1 MRDKKTIS
9 VCKLAAL
16 ERAKALGRELKSSRL
31 SVLERQALEWKRC
44 EEVEKSK
51 GKLSSQDNH
60 RESCIL
66 DHVSA
71 VKDQTMDLEPSK
83 DPKTI
88 EGFDWEPYRPEQGKA
103 EVKAKNLN
111 SASIGCLARKIMAR
125 EWAKALG
132 GSSRESEQA
141 SIERKASQYKQKKE
155 AERERQKL
163 ERKRANKQRT
173 ALENAVQAFGRNL
186 LRAPKPVSPESA
198 EALLDEALSEVGDT
212 ISIAWEPDGCHILLE
227 PWEEKRLRR
236 KMGETVPAVFRATI
250 DDNLNLT
257 SYQRVE
263 DPQVL
268 QQTQKDIIFKKILLS
283 CRKSPGK
290 DSHAFENAIAE
301 GGRIIQ
307 TMKMDGGWKIK
318 FEPWEEMR
326 RRNTERK
333 GQPPVVTYVIKAD
346 KDLNHISCER
356 I

>member
-1 MRDKKTIS
+1 ED
-9 VCKLAAL
+9 A
-16 ERAKALGRELKSSRL
+16 
-31 SVLERQALEWKRC
+31 
-44 EEVEKSK
+44 EKSRQSEEAAK
-51 GKLSSQDNH
+51 EALVREEAPFKMAAAFKPSQPAS
-60 RESCIL
+60 ESG
-66 DHVSA
+66 VGN
-71 VKDQTMDLEPSK
+71 
-83 DPKTI
+83 
-88 EGFDWEPYRPEQGKA
+88 EGFDWQSYRSEQGKA

-111 SASIGCLARKIMAR
+111 AASIFRLARKIMAK
-125 EWAKALG
+125 EWARALG

-141 SIERKASQYKQKKE
+141 GIERKATQHKQKKE
-155 AERERQKL
+155 AERERQ
-163 ERKRANKQRT
+163 EFEQERANKQRT

-198 EALLDEALSEVGDT
+198 EALFDEALSKVGDT
-212 ISIAWEPDGCHILLE
+212 IGIAWEPDGCHILLE

-236 KMGETVPAVFRATI
+236 KMGETVPTLFQAMI

-268 QQTQKDIIFKKILLS
+268 QQTRKDMIFKKILLS
-283 CRKSPGK
+283 FRKSPGK
-290 DSHAFENAIAE
+290 DSHAFENAVAE

-307 TMKMDGGWKIK
+307 TRKMDGSWKIK

-326 RRNTERK
+326 RRNLERK
-333 GQPPVVTYVIKAD
+333 GLPPVVTYMIKAD